1 MASVWFRYGARSPFV
16 LAVVVCALGGA
27 VGCAQR
33 LEGAV
38 ADASGAAVV
47 GAHIVGGGCDAVS
60 GPDGRFSVE
69 CESGPTD
76 FVITHP
82 AYLAATVPWAAGEL
96 KGSLTALPTEPGV
109 YVVAGSNFVVPP
121 SAALTRSGDDV
132 AGWKFCFSGKDA
144 GTPTVAS
151 PLRMLDN
158 HDVDWRLFAVDAE
171 GCAYQL
177 QHGNGEWWTSPSK
190 GIPVTRES
198 ELAPGREWLTV
209 DLPAGDYAIVD
220 WYAGSPVPDGAGWR
234 ARRLLVGNT
243 ASGAAVKAEGG
254 S

>member
-1 MASVWFRYGARSPFV
+1 V
-16 LAVVVCALGGA
+16 LFALVGV

-33 LEGAV
+33 LEGLV
-38 ADASGAAVV
+38 VDAAGAAVV
-47 GAHIVGGGCDAVS
+47 GAHVVGGGCDAVT

-76 FVITHP
+76 FMITHP

-96 KGSLTALPTEPGV
+96 KGSLTALPTDPGV
-109 YVVAGSNFVVPP
+109 YVVSGAGFVAP
-121 SAALTRSGDDV
+121 SDSPLTRSGDDLT
-132 AGWKFCFSGKDA
+132 GWKFCFAGKDSEA
-144 GTPTVAS
+144 PTFAS

-158 HDVDWRLFAVDAE
+158 HEVDWRLFAVDTE

-198 ELAPGREWLTV
+198 ELAPGRDWLTV
-209 DLPAGDYAIVD
+209 DLPVGDYAIVD

-234 ARRLLVGNT
+234 ARRLRVS
-243 ASGAAVKAEGG
+243 AGG
-254 S
+254 SAPPAQTEQGS